1 MLVCAAA
8 ADADYDLSAFASS
21 ADYIGAIMSRPNENS
36 RRQSAAGLR
45 ALLFLLEKA
54 GVDPAPLVLAR
65 EKSGRPY
72 FAGSD
77 IKFGISHSGSLAV
90 CALSDS
96 DVGIDIER
104 VRDVRNA
111 AALAE
116 RHFSPAELAW
126 AGEMTA
132 EKFFTVWTKKEAL
145 LKRDGRG
152 VDCDLRAVDTAAED
166 FGVYLLRYGGDKYIV
181 SVCGGEDISTAGGIR
196 WERKS

>member
-77 IKFGISHSGSLAV
+77 LKFGISHSGSLAV

-116 RHFSPAELAW
+116 RHFSPSELAW

-132 EKFFTVWTKKEAL
+132 EKFFTVWTKKRRCSSA
-145 LKRDGRG
+145 
-152 VDCDLRAVDTAAED
+152 TAAAWTATCAPWT
-166 FGVYLLRYGGDKYIV
+166 RRRK
-181 SVCGGEDISTAGGIR
+181 ISASTCCATAEI
-196 WERKS
+196 SI